1 MTTPACIA
9 PIVPRDTEAITRD
22 IENFRAALQETPAE
36 EAFLT
41 VSSPGT
47 VDQICANMYYDT
59 REDYLWAI
67 ADATKPDWQEI
78 VDAGFLLQVD
88 APDLPMQ
95 RHLDYKDSSFTEYHE
110 AMEANVEAINRALGG
125 IPADRVR
132 LHVCWGN
139 YPGPHHRDV
148 KLADLIDLVLGIRAG
163 AISFPAANPRHEH
176 EWSVWRDVDLPDDTI
191 LIPGVIDPLTNFIEH
206 PELVAERIARFATMV
221 GPERVIAGTDC
232 GFGTF
237 VGMSPVLPRVAYAKL
252 AAMAEGARIAS
263 ARVPAST
270 A

>member
-1 MTTPACIA
+1 
-9 PIVPRDTEAITRD
+9 
-22 IENFRAALQETPAE
+22 
-36 EAFLT
+36 
-41 VSSPGT
+41 
-47 VDQICANMYYDT
+47 MYYDT

-67 ADATKPDWQEI
+67 AEAIKPDWQAI
-78 VDAGFLLQVD
+78 VDAGFLLQID

-95 RHLDYKDSSFTEYHE
+95 RHLDFKDASFADYHD
-110 AMEANVEAINRALGG
+110 AMEVNVEAINRALGD

-139 YPGPHHRDV
+139 YPGPHHRD
-148 KLADLIDLVLGIRAG
+148 LGLTDLIDLVLGIRAG

-176 EWSVWRDVDLPDDTI
+176 EWSVWRDVDLPEETV
-191 LIPGVIDPLTNFIEH
+191 LIPGVVDPLTNFIEH
-206 PELVAERIARFATMV
+206 PELIAERIGRFASVV

-263 ARVPAST
+263 AQLMPDTAAPAP